1 MYSLLTTAFI
11 FLFGFHF
18 LQTPPYAGER
28 RPTNSTSPGFQGE
41 SQNIH
46 ISRSGEDHESEHC
59 DINELRMRQAVH
71 SASPVTERYPDD
83 STNVVFGH
91 DDPMTRDHWGSN
103 ENDGAAV
110 LVPEWHLP
118 VGTGAQG
125 PWLGAASALVAT
137 GEIRSVTCCDLD
149 KIPQVTP
156 ENRRVFSAITPMKSV
171 GPQTKLGTTAQ
182 DEIVMIDTICGR
194 ALATPDSTQVTRV
207 LRNELS
213 AWTSTFKGRVHS
225 HTQQWVGKYQA
236 YHTDTKLR
244 AVVDDDKLE
253 WVECSLPRMLY
264 KHNGFQL
271 KSQSDLHLATSAFDT
286 IFQSLMARTFNS
298 DIELSRLDLVLNLH
312 LDPRIVLALHQ
323 HARHPRIRR
332 EVKRYY
338 NEHPDNSFKDTPHQS
353 NSLNTVLFDG
363 VNTRILLYDKVR
375 QTKGFKGQWPE
386 FSKCVRVEIQL
397 KKKKHIAKMFGLAK
411 DEFMT
416 LRRLDFQDCYRV
428 YRNLLLEFEQ
438 VASIPALKPNTASFL
453 AILQRYPET
462 WEALGGVEPMHWYGA
477 SKGITKKQLSD
488 VRRKVRG
495 LELQLHD
502 FRWADVL
509 PEDRLPDIVD
519 VDEHGNE
526 MLIPSPVSF
535 PNHDS
540 HSV

>member
-1 MYSLLTTAFI
+1 MHFLLTTAFS

-18 LQTPPYAGER
+18 LQTPPYAGGR
-28 RPTNSTSPGFQGE
+28 RHTNSTSPGFQGE

-46 ISRSGEDHESEHC
+46 ISRAGEDHESEHC
-59 DINELRMRQAVH
+59 GINELRMRQAVH
-71 SASPVTERYPDD
+71 SASPVTERHPDD

-91 DDPMTRDHWGSN
+91 DDPTARDHWDSN
-103 ENDGAAV
+103 ENDGVAM

-118 VGTGAQG
+118 VGTGARG
-125 PWLGAASALVAT
+125 HWLGAASALVAT

-149 KIPQVTP
+149 KVPQVTP
-156 ENRRVFSAITPMKSV
+156 ENRRVISAITPIKRV
-171 GPQTKLGTTAQ
+171 GPQTKAGTTAQ
-182 DEIVMIDTICGR
+182 DEMRMIDTIRGR
-194 ALATPDSTQVTRV
+194 ALTSLDETQVLR
-207 LRNELS
+207 LRRNELS
-213 AWTSTFKGRVHS
+213 AWTTTFKGVFHS
-225 HTQQWVGKYQA
+225 QPQEWVGKNSL
-236 YHTDTKLR
+236 YHNETNLR
-244 AVVDDDKLE
+244 AGLKDNNLE
-253 WVECSLPRMLY
+253 WVECSLPKMLS

-271 KSQSDLHLATSAFDT
+271 KNPIDLHRSRAAFDT
-286 IFQSLMARTFNS
+286 VIQTLMPRTFRS
-298 DIELSRLDLVLNLH
+298 DVELDRLDLALNLH
-312 LDPRIVLALHQ
+312 LNPRDVLAIHQ

-332 EVKRYY
+332 EVERYY

-353 NSLNTVLFDG
+353 NSLNTVLFGG

-416 LRRLDFQDCYRV
+416 LHRLDFQDCYRV
-428 YRNLLLEFEQ
+428 YRNLLLEFER
-438 VASIPALKPNTASFL
+438 VALMPALKPNTASFL

-462 WEALGGVEPMHWYGA
+462 WKALGGVEPMHWYGA
-477 SKGITKKQLSD
+477 SKAISKKQLSD

-526 MLIPSPVSF
+526 MLITSPVSF

-540 HSV
+540 HCV